1 MKKAY
6 KQLRKILR
14 DKGVDITDTKF
25 KVVKHGERKV
35 EVKDAKGDTFTDT
48 QDIVQF
54 VLDPECGRAIYKSMK
69 RKVANA

>member
-1 MKKAY
+1 MKKSF

-14 DKGVDITDTKF
+14 DKGVDITESKYN
-25 KVVKHGERKV
+25 VVKHT
-35 EVKDAKGDTFTDT
+35 KGKEDKL
-48 QDIVQF
+48 QF